1 MRKRLSILAVLL
13 LAVAISAYS
22 VGGTYA
28 KYTSNIEGSSSTARV
43 AKWAFKVNDVAATNS
58 FTFNLFDTL
67 YEADTENAET
77 DVASLGTDKVIAPG
91 TGGKFAIKLAN
102 ESEVNAKY
110 TIDYTITKSA
120 GIPIE
125 FSIDG
130 TNWTTD
136 LADVTEG
143 VNINK
148 GANTTVNVY
157 WRWAFT
163 GDASANYKTTQTD
176 ANDTAL
182 GTTGTDT
189 VTVKADFTVTQ
200 VD

>member
-28 KYTSNIEGSSSTARV
+28 KYTSTIAGSSSTARV
-43 AKWAFKVNDVAATNS
+43 AKWAFEVNDAAVTNS

-67 YEADTENAET
+67 YEADTSTAEA
-77 DVASLGTDKVIAPG
+77 DVASLGEDKVIAPG
-91 TGGKFAIKLAN
+91 TGGKFALKLAN
-102 ESEVNAKY
+102 ASEVNAKY
-110 TIDYTITKSA
+110 TIDYTVTNESS
-120 GIPIE
+120 IPIE

-130 TNWTTD
+130 TNWTTG

-163 GDASANYKTTQTD
+163 GDASANYTSAQTD
-176 ANDTAL
+176 VTDTTL
-182 GTTGTDT
+182 GTAGTAT
-189 VTVKADFTVTQ
+189 VTVKADLTVTQ